1 MELKFAQA
9 KAFRLAIYYTR
20 PFMVCPFGLAAVQAW
35 DLTKVIAMDK
45 KTARQRTGAFALAL
59 MFIVALVNG
68 PAVREALSEGPD
80 YLILN
85 PEAD

>member
-1 MELKFAQA
+1 
-9 KAFRLAIYYTR
+9 
-20 PFMVCPFGLAAVQAW
+20 MVCPFDLAPGAGFGELRRRV
-35 DLTKVIAMDK
+35 TAMDR
-45 KTARQRTGAFALAL
+45 KTARQRTGALALAL
-59 MFIVALVNG
+59 MLIVALVNG

>member
-1 MELKFAQA
+1 
-9 KAFRLAIYYTR
+9 
-20 PFMVCPFGLAAVQAW
+20 
-35 DLTKVIAMDK
+35 MDG
-45 KTARQRTGAFALAL
+45 KTARQRTGALALAL
-59 MFIVALVNG
+59 MLIVALVNG

>member
-1 MELKFAQA
+1 
-9 KAFRLAIYYTR
+9 LAIYDGRVT
-20 PFMVCPFGLAAVQAW
+20 
-35 DLTKVIAMDK
+35 AMDRK
-45 KTARQRTGAFALAL
+45 MARQRTGALALAL
-59 MFIVALVNG
+59 MLIVALVNG

>member
-1 MELKFAQA
+1 MVCSFDLAA
-9 KAFRLAIYYTR
+9 VRALAIYDGRVT
-20 PFMVCPFGLAAVQAW
+20 
-35 DLTKVIAMDK
+35 AMDG
-45 KTARQRTGAFALAL
+45 KTARQRTGALALAL
-59 MFIVALVNG
+59 MLIVALVNG